1 MVERKLLRQGVPGGG
16 GEGCFS
22 GELVVPGEAPSKM
35 SWASVVLGLP
45 ARRLGSVFS
54 EAKEPVLE
62 ETSDFLFLF
71 LRKFP
76 LSNIFSQLGSRV
88 Q

>member
-1 MVERKLLRQGVPGGG
+1 MLERKLLRHGVLGGG
-16 GEGCFS
+16 GDACFS
-22 GELVVPGEAPSKM
+22 GELSVPGEVLSKM
-35 SWASVVLGLP
+35 SWASMVLVLSP
-45 ARRLGSVFS
+45 TRLVSVFS
-54 EAKEPVLE
+54 EVDELVPE
-62 ETSDFLFLF
+62 GMSDFRFLF

>member
-1 MVERKLLRQGVPGGG
+1 MEERKLLRHGVPSGG
-16 GEGCFS
+16 GEGRLS
-22 GELVVPGEAPSKM
+22 VELVAPGEVPSKM
-35 SWASVVLGLP
+35 SWASVALGLP
-45 ARRLGSVFS
+45 TRRLVSVFS
-54 EAKEPVLE
+54 EAKEPAPE

>member
-1 MVERKLLRQGVPGGG
+1 MVDRKLLRHGA
-16 GEGCFS
+16 GEGRCS
-22 GELVVPGEAPSKM
+22 GELVVPGGVLSKR
-35 SWASVVLGLP
+35 SWGSMVLGLP
-45 ARRLGSVFS
+45 ARRLLSVFS